1 MGVPPLTD
9 DAIRLGDG
17 RRLAYSEWGEPRG
30 RCVFLFHG
38 TPHSRLFCPDEAV
51 TASSNVRLV
60 TVDRP
65 GIGGSDVLPRRTLGD
80 WPGDVV
86 QLADALGVEKFG
98 VAGWSAGGVYAA
110 ACAALIPARLTGVG
124 IACTRHLSESNV
136 AENPSALEELDAAD
150 REMFDLAQR
159 DPDAAARATAEQ
171 EREWVESIWNRP
183 ESAVDRYK
191 TPAGDQWFFQDEE
204 RLRPFFEATRE
215 SVRQGPEAVAWEL
228 IDAWLPWGFRVA
240 DIAVEVDVWH
250 GAQDPL
256 VDRRH
261 VDFTVQLL
269 PNARLTVWEDSGH
282 FGPARHWGE
291 ILEAVARGF

>member
-1 MGVPPLTD
+1 MAVPPLTD
-9 DAIRLGDG
+9 DAIQLGDG

-30 RCVFLFHG
+30 HCVFLFHG
-38 TPHSRLFCPDEAV
+38 TPNSRLFCPDEAV

-98 VAGWSAGGVYAA
+98 VVGWSAGGVYAA

-159 DPDAAARATAEQ
+159 DPDAAARAPAEQ

-183 ESAVDRYK
+183 ESGVDRYK
-191 TPAGDQWFFQDEE
+191 TPAGDQWFFQDEK

-240 DIAVEVDVWH
+240 DIAVGVDVWH

-282 FGPARHWGE
+282 FGLARHWGE
-291 ILEAVARGF
+291 ILEAVGA

>member
-1 MGVPPLTD
+1 M
-9 DAIRLGDG
+9 
-17 RRLAYSEWGEPRG
+17 
-30 RCVFLFHG
+30 
-38 TPHSRLFCPDEAV
+38 
-51 TASSNVRLV
+51 RLV

-171 EREWVESIWNRP
+171 EREWVEAIWNRP
-183 ESAVDRYK
+183 ESALDRYK

-204 RLRPFFEATRE
+204 RLRPFFDATRE

-291 ILEAVARGF
+291 ILEAVA

>member
-291 ILEAVARGF
+291 ILEAVA

>member
-1 MGVPPLTD
+1 MVVPPLTD

-65 GIGGSDVLPRRTLGD
+65 GIGGSDVLPRRTLAD
-80 WPGDVV
+80 WPLDVV

-150 REMFDLAQR
+150 REVFDLAQR

-171 EREWVESIWNRP
+171 GREWVEAIWNRP
-183 ESAVDRYK
+183 ESALDRYQ

>member
-1 MGVPPLTD
+1 MPPLTD

-17 RRLAYSEWGEPRG
+17 RRLAYSEWGEPGG

-65 GIGGSDVLPRRTLGD
+65 GIGGSDVRPRRTLGD

-98 VAGWSAGGVYAA
+98 VVGWSAGGVYAA

-171 EREWVESIWNRP
+171 GREWVEAIWNRP
-183 ESAVDRYK
+183 ESALDRYQ

-240 DIAVEVDVWH
+240 DIAMEVDVWH

-291 ILEAVARGF
+291 ILEAVGA